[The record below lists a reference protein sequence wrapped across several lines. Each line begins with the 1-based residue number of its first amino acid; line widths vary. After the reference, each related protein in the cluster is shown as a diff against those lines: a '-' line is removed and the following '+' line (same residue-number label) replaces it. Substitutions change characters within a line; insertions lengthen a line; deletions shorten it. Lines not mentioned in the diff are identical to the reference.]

1 MPDLKPLFENN
12 RNWSR
17 QQIAADPDF
26 FKRLSAL
33 QAPKLLWIGCADS
46 RVPANEILGLAPGEV
61 FVHRNLANLVIH
73 TDLNCLSVIQYAVEV
88 LAVEHIIVCG
98 HYGCGGVRAASS
110 DNQLGLID
118 NWLRNIKDTYA
129 RHKGELELIAD
140 ATGRTDR
147 LCELNVLAQVESVCH
162 TTIVQNAW
170 TRGQQLDV
178 HGLIYNL
185 EDGLLHDLSMRITG
199 VDQLEAIYRMGANS
213 SAAPTPVAP
222 RQSKT

>member
-17 QQIAADPDF
+17 QQIASDPDY
-26 FKRLSAL
+26 FKRLSEQ

-61 FVHRNLANLVIH
+61 FVHRNVANLVIS

-98 HYGCGGVRAASS
+98 HYGCGGIRAASS
-110 DNQLGLID
+110 GKQFGLID
-118 NWLRNIKDTYA
+118 NWLRVIKDTYI
-129 RHKGELELIAD
+129 RHKEELEKIAD
-140 ATGRTDR
+140 DTGRANR
-147 LCELNVLAQVESVCH
+147 LCELNILAQVESVCH

-170 TRGQQLDV
+170 TRGQELEV
-178 HGLIYNL
+178 HGLVYNL
-185 EDGLLHDLSMRITG
+185 EDGLLRDLAMRITG
-199 VDQLEAIYRMGANS
+199 KDQLESIYRMG
-213 SAAPTPVAP
+213 
-222 RQSKT
+222 R